1 MLNHIAT
8 VASTRVVPTPPPS
21 IFFGLDERNSL
32 PGVAMRFARN
42 TEVYGEGEPAEYFYQ
57 VISGAVRAYKI
68 LDDGRRQI
76 RAFYLPGDI
85 FGLEAGE
92 EYASSADAII
102 DSQISVIK
110 RSSVMARIDQDRS
123 VARQLWSL
131 TSQELARVQNRAL
144 LLVKSAE
151 ERVAG
156 FLLEMARR
164 TAATT
169 MVQLPMSRQD
179 IADYLG
185 LTIETVSRTLTQFE
199 HSALIALPSSRRIE
213 LRNRAALNRLN
224 S

>member
-1 MLNHIAT
+1 MLNYAAAT
-8 VASTRVVPTPPPS
+8 GPARFAAPPYVLFNIDEPRGPT
-21 IFFGLDERNSL
+21 GT
-32 PGVAMRFARN
+32 VMRFARN
-42 TEVYGEGEPAEYFYQ
+42 SEIYGEDEAAEYFYQ

-76 RAFYLPGDI
+76 SAFYLPGDI
-85 FGLEAGE
+85 FGLEAGD
-92 EYASSADAII
+92 EYTSSADAIA
-102 DSQISVIK
+102 DSHVNAIK
-110 RSSVMARIDQDRS
+110 RSTVLAQADQDRS
-123 VARQLWSL
+123 VVRQLWSL

-144 LLVKSAE
+144 LLIKTAE

-164 TAATT
+164 AATAT
-169 MVQLPMSRQD
+169 TVQLPMCRRD

-199 HSALIALPSSRRIE
+199 HAGLIALPASRRVE
-213 LRNRAALNRLN
+213 LRDRAALNRMN

>member
-8 VASTRVVPTPPPS
+8 IASTRAVPTPPPS
-21 IFFGLDERNSL
+21 IFFGDERNSL

-42 TEVYGEGEPAEYFYQ
+42 TEIYGEGEPAEYFYQ

-92 EYASSADAII
+92 EYASSADAVV
-102 DSQISVIK
+102 DAQISVIK
-110 RSSVMARIDQDRS
+110 RSSVMARIDQDRT

-131 TSQELARVQNRAL
+131 TSLELARVQNRAL

-164 TAATT
+164 TASMT

-199 HSALIALPSSRRIE
+199 NSALIALPSSRRIE